1 MTSTRRAITAVL
13 IAVGATAIAAPAA
26 GAATLPHSSGNAIS
40 PTATLDAVST
50 MAVPASHRDEVPRT
64 AEQLQG
70 LNQLNKLSELHQ
82 VTDLVAPVTNLLGS

>member
-13 IAVGATAIAAPAA
+13 LAVGATAIAAPVAQA
-26 GAATLPHSSGNAIS
+26 DTSGNTIS

-50 MAVPASHRDEVPRT
+50 MAIPAAQRDKVPHT
-64 AEQLQG
+64 AEQIQG

-82 VTDLVAPVTNLLGS
+82 VTDLVAPVTNLVGA